1 MKRQK
6 ILDTVVSILST
17 LVGSREIQETDELLY
32 DLGVSSMDMLAL
44 ISCLEEAL
52 NIEISERMIRRVETV
67 KDLVDVLDR
76 KLQ

>member
-52 NIEISERMIRRVETV
+52 NIEISERMIRRVATV
-67 KDLVDVLDR
+67 KDLIDLLES

>member
-67 KDLVDVLDR
+67 KDLVDLLDR